1 MAIALAA
8 SSKLVHAR
16 LRAQASQRA
25 HRDAERHL
33 LGSLAVR
40 AAHPGMLSAELAL
53 ADCLLLCT
61 CWRSTQLVE
70 RPPAPPLRA
79 CACALD
85 ASTPAQGVLRH
96 AAGGL
101 HARGSAGC
109 MGLSCRSQQYRLIAI
124 SNAPVQGVPGH
135 AAGGLD
141 AAWRADGAGAAG
153 LSGGAPRDPSGGAAA
168 NDVTPLAVAARLRAA
183 RAVRRRRGSETL
195 SLNPKPYTLGCFWKP
210 FQPGHVGAPLTGAA
224 WLRAARTV

>member
-25 HRDAERHL
+25 HRDVAERHL

-70 RPPAPPLRA
+70 RPPPPPCAPAHVLWTRQLLRRA
-79 CACALD
+79 FCDMQLEDCTRVAL
-85 ASTPAQGVLRH
+85 Q
-96 AAGGL
+96 
-101 HARGSAGC
+101 
-109 MGLSCRSQQYRLIAI
+109 
-124 SNAPVQGVPGH
+124 
-135 AAGGLD
+135 
-141 AAWRADGAGAAG
+141 AAWVYR
-153 LSGGAPRDPSGGAAA
+153 
-168 NDVTPLAVAARLRAA
+168 VAHSNI
-183 RAVRRRRGSETL
+183 GS
-195 SLNPKPYTLGCFWKP
+195 
-210 FQPGHVGAPLTGAA
+210 
-224 WLRAARTV
+224 